1 MVQRERGKPV
11 AEFAAEAAARRLPLK
26 RQCSARLRAR
36 AEPRVYPRPSTIT
49 GAAIAHVKQFARPF
63 GDLTQV
69 ERLLEDGAGVVLEP
83 GAHVVRLGV
92 AAHDGD
98 ASGERRVAVNE
109 GEVERQSRHG

>member
-1 MVQRERGKPV
+1 MVQESEMDDPV

-36 AEPRVYPRPSTIT
+36 AEPRVYPRPSAIT
-49 GAAIAHVKQFARPF
+49 GETIAHVKQFARPF

-83 GAHVVRLGV
+83 GAHVVQASQVYRDPRTRIPPCTAAAMLMAAVV
-92 AAHDGD
+92 A
-98 ASGERRVAVNE
+98 
-109 GEVERQSRHG
+109 